1 MEYIGDIFFSFVIFI
16 IAYIIFKFDF
26 SKKLARKGIIE
37 KDFRGCYILKY
48 PKHAELHNKDV
59 IYKIDMDNFFK
70 LSPKLKGKIPVIER
84 PDLDVTNP
92 NAKKEELE
100 ERRKIREKYAIKD
113 LEME

>member
-70 LSPKLKGKIPVIER
+70 LNPKLKGKIPVIER

-92 NAKKEELE
+92 NAKKRRVRREKKNK
-100 ERRKIREKYAIKD
+100 RKICY
-113 LEME
+113 

>member
-48 PKHAELHNKDV
+48 PKHAELHNKELV
-59 IYKIDMDNFFK
+59 YKIDIDEFFE
-70 LSPKLKGKIPVIER
+70 LNPKLKNKIKVIER
-84 PDLDVTNP
+84 PEVDGTKV
-92 NAKKEELE
+92 NAVREEVE
-100 ERRKIREKYAIKD
+100 ARRKIKEDFYKLA
-113 LEME
+113 

>member
-1 MEYIGDIFFSFVIFI
+1 MEYIRELFFTSILFI
-16 IAYIIFKFDF
+16 IGYMIFKFDF
-26 SKKLARKGIIE
+26 FKKLSRRGVIE

-48 PKHAELHNKDV
+48 PKQAELHNKGLV
-59 IYKIDMDNFFK
+59 YKIDVEEFFK
-70 LSPKLKGKIPVIER
+70 FNPKLKGKIPVIER

>member
-1 MEYIGDIFFSFVIFI
+1 MFWI
-16 IAYIIFKFDF
+16 
-26 SKKLARKGIIE
+26 
-37 KDFRGCYILKY
+37 ILKY

-70 LSPKLKGKIPVIER
+70 LNPKLKGKIPVIER

-100 ERRKIREKYAIKD
+100 ERSNSF
-113 LEME
+113 